1 MYDSNLVSGNINS
14 QIKRIAIPASIGFLF
29 NTLFNVVDTIFA
41 GQIGTEA
48 IAGMAISFPIFFLL
62 LALSMGLGNAT
73 TALNAI
79 SIGKKDTALLHEY
92 FKNAIFLG
100 ILFGI
105 ILPFIAFLFLEPL
118 FALTGAKG
126 VVLTVGLDY
135 TKTILFG
142 TIFFVMNYVLNG
154 FLNAEG
160 NTKPFR
166 NFLIIGFFLNVILDP
181 LFVIG
186 FWFIPAM
193 GVKGIALAT
202 ILVQGFGTI
211 YLLYHVIQSN
221 MFNKFQLKG
230 RHITFQSIKEILGQA
245 IPSSLSTA
253 TIALGVFIIN
263 YYVYLYGGSNT
274 VAAYGI
280 GMRIEQIALIPTI
293 GLNIAA
299 LSIIGQS
306 FGAKNFTRIKEARN
320 KSTLYGVII
329 MLIATFIIVPFA
341 SFFISLFDDNPEV
354 IQAGALYLRIEAI
367 AFTTYVILNI
377 NVSVLQGI
385 KKPKF
390 TIAIGIYRQIV
401 PFALFFL
408 LGTTLA
414 LGIYGVW
421 YGIVLINWSAVIVI
435 YLYTNYRLNILET
448 EFLKST

>member
-1 MYDSNLVSGNINS
+1 MSDTNLVTGNLNKH
-14 QIKRIAIPASIGFLF
+14 IKRIAIPASIGFLF

-62 LALSMGLGNAT
+62 LSISMGLGNAT
-73 TALNAI
+73 TALSAI
-79 SIGKKDTALLHEY
+79 AIGKKDISLLHDY
-92 FKNAIFLG
+92 FKNAVFLG

-105 ILPFIAFLFLEPL
+105 SLPIMSLYILEPL
-118 FALTGAKG
+118 FALTGAEG
-126 VVLTVGLDY
+126 LVLDVGLDY
-135 TKTILFG
+135 TRTILIG

-166 NFLIIGFFLNVILDP
+166 NFLIIGFFLNLILDP

-186 FWFIPAM
+186 FWFVPAM
-193 GVKGIALAT
+193 GVTGIALAT
-202 ILVQGFGTI
+202 VLVQAFGTL
-211 YLLYHVIQSN
+211 YLLYHVLHSES
-221 MFNKFQLKG
+221 FNKYQFQG
-230 RHITFQSIKEILGQA
+230 RKINWTSIKEIMGQA

-263 YYVYLYGGSNT
+263 YYVYLYGGSDT

-280 GMRIEQIALIPTI
+280 GMRIVQIALIPTI

-306 FGAKNFTRIKEARN
+306 FGAGNIMRIKEARN
-320 KSTLYGVII
+320 KGTLYGVII
-329 MLIATFIIVPFA
+329 MLIATVVIVPFA
-341 SFFISLFDDNPEV
+341 PFFISLFDSTPEV
-354 IQAGALYLRIEAI
+354 VQAGALYLRIEAI

-385 KKPKF
+385 KKPRF
-390 TIAIGIYRQIV
+390 TIAIGIYRQIF
-401 PFALFFL
+401 PIALFFF

-421 YGIVLINWSAVIVI
+421 YGIVIINWSAVFII
-435 YLYTNYRLNILET
+435 YLYTNYRLKQLE
-448 EFLKST
+448 LLDN